1 MSLTLVTLDNSHEL
15 IPKFIEEN
23 NILIGSY
30 EDMMDVILK
39 MIEQKFFFNMDKNIL
54 RGCME
59 DLTYMYSPSD
69 DVNKDRVTSML
80 EPSDDEDEDDES
92 EDMGDMGQMMEMMMK
107 QMGGGGGGL
116 EQMMG
121 SLGAEPP
128 VPRLGT
134 PDCDTN
140 DSVEPVDDSVEPV
153 DDPVQ
158 GSVDDSVEP
167 VSDSVEPVDDSVEP
181 VSDSVEPVSDSV
193 EPVSEN

>member
-128 VPRLGT
+128 VPRVET

-140 DSVEPVDDSVEPV
+140 DSVDDPAQGSVDDSVEPVDDSVEPV

-158 GSVDDSVEP
+158 GSVDDA
-167 VSDSVEPVDDSVEP
+167 VEPVDDSVEP
-181 VSDSVEPVSDSV
+181 VS
-193 EPVSEN
+193 EN